1 MTSTKTRPS
10 VALRATDD
18 KINALLAREKITA
31 ADIGDLNE
39 QERWLFEEKL
49 SEILEQSKG
58 AERDRL
64 LEKIEPII
72 QASTKSDIWERNH
85 MLISNAIANF
95 MRQNA
100 VMPTKSD
107 IAQQTGLSR
116 QTIAKHFKE
125 YKTQPEFAA
134 EMEQFKFMS
143 HKILANVFKHASNGD
158 MRAAKLYFEMVG
170 AIDKQPAATVVT
182 AQNNYIQINNTILSQ
197 ENIKQLTAE
206 QLQQIENIV
215 REKVM
220 EGAVVVR

>member
-10 VALRATDD
+10 VALRATDE
-18 KINALLAREKITA
+18 KINALLAREKITI

-58 AERDRL
+58 VERDSL
-64 LEKIEPII
+64 LEKIEPIMR
-72 QASTKSDIWERNH
+72 ASTKSDIWERNH
-85 MLISNAIANF
+85 MVISTAIANF

-170 AIDKQPAATVVT
+170 AIDKQPAATVT
-182 AQNNYIQINNTILSQ
+182 AQNNYIQINTTILSQ
-197 ENIKQLTAE
+197 ENLKSLTAA

-215 REKVM
+215 TNKACEVPLP
-220 EGAVVVR
+220 VV

>member
-1 MTSTKTRPS
+1 MTNTKTRPS

-18 KINALLAREKITA
+18 KINRLLAKEKITT

-39 QERWLFEEKL
+39 QEQQLLEKKL

-58 AERDRL
+58 VERDRF
-64 LEKIEPII
+64 LEKIEPIM
-72 QASTKSDIWERNH
+72 QGNTKNDIWERNH

-100 VMPTKSD
+100 VMPTKND
-107 IAQQTGLSR
+107 IAQETGLSR
-116 QTIAKHFKE
+116 QTVAKHFKD
-125 YKTQPEFAA
+125 YNTQPEFAA

-170 AIDKQPAATVVT
+170 AIDKQPAATVT

-197 ENIKQLTAE
+197 ENLKSLTAA

-215 REKVM
+215 TNKACEVPLL
-220 EGAVVVR
+220 AV